1 MGARDEGRAL
11 LGKESQRVA
20 RESREIG
27 LTPSRLGW
35 DRMDAQSQVAS
46 ALPVMRCSSALPGL
60 CIDRPRTLGYNTK
73 LFCHLLQE

>member
-1 MGARDEGRAL
+1 MGSLGARDEGRAL

-35 DRMDAQSQVAS
+35 DRMLRAR
-46 ALPVMRCSSALPGL
+46 LP
-60 CIDRPRTLGYNTK
+60 
-73 LFCHLLQE
+73 LLSLS